1 MTGAKVCRCRI
12 MMTPS
17 MPVTPENFL
26 AELAP
31 MAAGGWLALGARI
44 YPGELSIATDNGV
57 YRFKNGIFQSR
68 AKKAARS
75 FECPKEMRGL
85 RLIGFLFD
93 EGGMW
98 SLSPRWQPGAHAILW
113 KEGETDAQS
122 FLLTSPTKDFTLEE
136 PDPKPSE
143 PGPKP
148 IPWVTA
154 TPSSSGVMLRRAA
167 RPPSIRRPLPASMTR
182 IHLGQGSIAAVD

>member
-1 MTGAKVCRCRI
+1 MHPTTAR
-12 MMTPS
+12 T
-17 MPVTPENFL
+17 FL

-31 MAAGGWLALGARI
+31 MAAGGWHALGAQI

-75 FECPKEMRGL
+75 FDCPKEMRGL

-98 SLSPRWQPGAHAILW
+98 SLSPRWQSGAHAILW
-113 KEGETDAQS
+113 KEGEIEAQS
-122 FLLTSPTKDFTLEE
+122 FVLTSPTNDFTLDE
-136 PDPKPSE
+136 PDPKPSD

-148 IPWVTA
+148 IPWA
-154 TPSSSGVMLRRAA
+154 THAPTQSGVMLRRPA

-182 IHLGQGSIAAVD
+182 IHLDRRSGAAVD

>member
-1 MTGAKVCRCRI
+1 MSSLAEI
-12 MMTPS
+12 SLSTPH
-17 MPVTPENFL
+17 TFL

-31 MAAGGWLALGARI
+31 MVAGGWQALGAQI

-75 FECPKEMRGL
+75 FECPKAMRGL

-98 SLSPRWQPGAHAILW
+98 SLSPRWQAGAHAVLW

-122 FLLTSPTKDFTLEE
+122 FVLTSPTKDFTLEE
-136 PDPKPSE
+136 PDPKPVG

-148 IPWVTA
+148 IPWA
-154 TPSSSGVMLRRAA
+154 TTRAPSQSGFMRRGTA

-182 IHLGQGSIAAVD
+182 IHLSH